1 MQGLAALLNL
11 KPRIYSI
18 DTATGKAGRKYCMG
32 ISDNQVLGD
41 IDKAHKFGG
50 KPRIFPERT
59 LGKSLKTL

>member
-18 DTATGKAGRKYCMG
+18 EHIQSAKPGESTAWEAY
-32 ISDNQVLGD
+32 SDNQVLGD

-50 KPRIFPERT
+50 ETQNI
-59 LGKSLKTL
+59 S